1 MKTEENESENSENAK
16 ENQPLKS
23 TRIPMEELLAKH
35 GVKMVDTTKEKLG
48 TTSLMF
54 FPKAEKE
61 STKDD
66 SVEASIRYLNR
77 KKSAPDNSIEN
88 KQEQNNDKTNQ
99 DENK

>member
-1 MKTEENESENSENAK
+1 MKTEENESENLDNAK
-16 ENQPLKS
+16 ENQPLKGARTPIS
-23 TRIPMEELLAKH
+23 ELLKRR
-35 GVKMVDTTKEKLG
+35 GVPTKDTTEEKLG

-77 KKSAPDNSIEN
+77 KKSAQDNSIEN

>member
-1 MKTEENESENSENAK
+1 MKPEENEPENLDNVK
-16 ENQPLKS
+16 ENKPLKS
-23 TRIPMEELLAKH
+23 TRTPMRELLARR
-35 GVKMVDTTKEKLG
+35 GITLVDTTEEKLG

-77 KKSAPDNSIEN
+77 KKSAQDNSIEN
-88 KQEQNNDKTNQ
+88 KQEQNKDKTNQ

>member
-1 MKTEENESENSENAK
+1 MKTEENESENSEKAK

-23 TRIPMEELLAKH
+23 TRIPIEELLAKR
-35 GVKMVDTTKEKLG
+35 GIIMEDKTEERLG
-48 TTSLMF
+48 TTTLMF
-54 FPKAEKE
+54 FPKEEK
-61 STKDD
+61 TKDD

>member
-1 MKTEENESENSENAK
+1 MKTEENESENLQNAK
-16 ENQPLKS
+16 ENQTLKG
-23 TRIPMEELLAKH
+23 TRTPMEELLAKH
-35 GVKMVDTTKEKLG
+35 GVKMVDTTEEKLG

-77 KKSAPDNSIEN
+77 KKSAQDNSIEN
-88 KQEQNNDKTNQ
+88 KQEQNNEKTNQ

>member
-1 MKTEENESENSENAK
+1 MKPEENEPENLDNVK

-23 TRIPMEELLAKH
+23 TRTPMRELLARR
-35 GVKMVDTTKEKLG
+35 GITLVDTTEEKLG
-48 TTSLMF
+48 TTTLMF
-54 FPKAEKE
+54 FPKEEK
-61 STKDD
+61 TKDD
-66 SVEASIRYLNR
+66 SVEATVRYLNR

>member
-1 MKTEENESENSENAK
+1 MKTEENESENLDNAK

-23 TRIPMEELLAKH
+23 TRSRISQLLESRGIPTENA
-35 GVKMVDTTKEKLG
+35 TKEKLG
-48 TTSLMF
+48 TTTLMF

-66 SVEASIRYLNR
+66 SVEATIRYLNR

>member
-1 MKTEENESENSENAK
+1 MKPEENEPENLDNVK
-16 ENQPLKS
+16 ENQPLKG
-23 TRIPMEELLAKH
+23 TRTPMAELLARR
-35 GVKMVDTTKEKLG
+35 GITLVDTTKEKLG

-54 FPKAEKE
+54 FPKEEK
-61 STKDD
+61 TKDD
-66 SVEASIRYLNR
+66 SVEATVRYLNR